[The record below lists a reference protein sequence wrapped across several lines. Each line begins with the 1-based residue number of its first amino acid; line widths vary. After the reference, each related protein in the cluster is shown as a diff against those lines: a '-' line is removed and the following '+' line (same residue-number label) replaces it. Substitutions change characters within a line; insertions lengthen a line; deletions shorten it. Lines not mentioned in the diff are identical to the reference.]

1 MLYNLPQRVSVI
13 SMPKRMID
21 TDMWIDGQIIDD
33 FEKNDIYL
41 WLYLLTSPHTN
52 ICGVLKCSTSMI
64 AFETKL
70 KKEEIEK
77 SITNLQDN
85 LKIIKYNKQEEE
97 VLILNWHK
105 HNWAKS
111 TTLFIKIKK
120 EISHIKSIEFR
131 NYIETLLQQKI
142 LISQKLFT
150 IDKKNDKIYQLFNG
164 KCAYCGKIL
173 DVLNYTIDH
182 IKPKS
187 QNGINNKSNYF
198 PSCRE
203 CNLLKSI
210 YNLDEFRIKFL
221 KKHPSLSNFY
231 FETIISHQKGEC
243 DDAI

>member
-111 TTLFIKIKK
+111 L
-120 EISHIKSIEFR
+120 
-131 NYIETLLQQKI
+131 
-142 LISQKLFT
+142 KL
-150 IDKKNDKIYQLFNG
+150 
-164 KCAYCGKIL
+164 
-173 DVLNYTIDH
+173 
-182 IKPKS
+182 
-187 QNGINNKSNYF
+187 INNIERTIN
-198 PSCRE
+198 
-203 CNLLKSI
+203 SI
-210 YNLDEFRIKFL
+210 NTKEFTEYV
-221 KKHPSLSNFY
+221 KKLIDRYKPLS
-231 FETIISHQKGEC
+231 K
-243 DDAI
+243 